1 MVLVGSRWR
10 SPEGPTLLGLS
21 RALTSPPNACGQ
33 SNHAGTVTAT
43 APGLEQHLAP
53 PVRSSRNT
61 RQEGAVTTPI
71 LAGGDGAR
79 EQPGPEPQA
88 QALPPQP
95 WEPMAI
101 SRPAPSAVQTS
112 CVWPSPALPT
122 IFLSPLPGW
131 LEAHVL
137 RPDPAPSLPTLS
149 PAGASKHTGHH
160 PLGPAEGK
168 G

>member
-1 MVLVGSRWR
+1 MPWSRWGAPFSRSRWR

-61 RQEGAVTTPI
+61 CQEGAITTPI

-88 QALPPQP
+88 QALPPPALGAHGHQP
-95 WEPMAI
+95 SCPSRSADVLRVAI
-101 SRPAPSAVQTS
+101 SSPPDDFSVTASRVAGGS
-112 CVWPSPALPT
+112 CV
-122 IFLSPLPGW
+122 
-131 LEAHVL
+131 
-137 RPDPAPSLPTLS
+137 
-149 PAGASKHTGHH
+149 AS
-160 PLGPAEGK
+160 
-168 G
+168 

>member
-33 SNHAGTVTAT
+33 SNHAGIVTAT
-43 APGLEQHLAP
+43 AP

-61 RQEGAVTTPI
+61 HQEGAVTTPI

-79 EQPGPEPQA
+79 EQLGPEPQA

-95 WEPMAI
+95 WGPMAI

-160 PLGPAEGK
+160 PWGQWK
-168 G
+168 GRADLS